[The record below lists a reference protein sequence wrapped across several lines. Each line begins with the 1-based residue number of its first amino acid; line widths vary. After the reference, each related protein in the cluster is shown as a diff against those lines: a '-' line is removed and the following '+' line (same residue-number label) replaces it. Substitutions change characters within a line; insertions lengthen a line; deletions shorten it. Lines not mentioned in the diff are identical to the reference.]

1 MKALDSLLLTL
12 LVWGAYSGFRKGF
25 VVEVF
30 SMGSFLVATIGSI
43 RLLDQLAG
51 LCVRWYGHIGG
62 IMPYVIFTLLFI
74 TIVVVVTLLGWL
86 FRRLI
91 NLTLLGGLDK
101 VMGGLL
107 GIFKWAFFLSTF
119 LWLASVLHLKIP
131 DTYTA
136 DTLLFPIIEP
146 IAPQF
151 VAWLVTWFPAI
162 QAWLSGINAPA
173 GN

>member
-51 LCVRWYGHIGG
+51 LCVRWYGNIGG

-74 TIVVVVTLLGWL
+74 TIVVVVTLLGRL
-86 FRRLI
+86 FWCVEQLGACVEAM
-91 NLTLLGGLDK
+91 LLM
-101 VMGGLL
+101 V
-107 GIFKWAFFLSTF
+107 
-119 LWLASVLHLKIP
+119 
-131 DTYTA
+131 
-136 DTLLFPIIEP
+136 
-146 IAPQF
+146 
-151 VAWLVTWFPAI
+151 
-162 QAWLSGINAPA
+162 
-173 GN
+173 